1 MKLFCFV
8 AILLIAVSQVAGYI
22 TFNFQDNTQLLA
34 SYQGEVGPNNP
45 ATERDGFF
53 VPIYSYG
60 DISFQLSAS
69 ASMSVC
75 ASPESLVQNID
86 NCPPGYRLDYVFE
99 NSTQEYSA
107 QTFFAQATNNQTVSQ
122 DLNLLLNRTY
132 YITVALNE
140 SVEISGNS
148 TNFLL
153 EVFSNGECNQDQVYV
168 GNSCAKPSK
177 TLYLA
182 KKNETTFNVTSSNDV
197 FLVSTDGITQNV
209 VSITFEVTFTPI
221 TSSSSAFAT
230 TTYPSVYL
238 RRGAPPLY
246 TNTGANSPDTIVV
259 SSGTQPTISFSIE
272 NPITDPV
279 GWFIAFDSAGQSFST
294 ALLFT
299 YDSCPGAIIGT
310 NCSIT
315 PFDLATYFDQSSEG
329 LLLAVNNTGTID
341 YFYWFVSSHLIVG
354 AADRE
359 YKNTPPNLYA
369 STSTPS
375 NSSYIYSDDDSNVA
389 AHLINVDIFTNP
401 INYYIA
407 VYATD
412 NYWIWYGRPCAG
424 NCTSLTTGLDTAV
437 CLECSGH
444 GTCQN
449 DQGVCTCNKGYKN
462 FACSTRGLA
471 IIWIILISIGGAI
484 VLALAIGIPVGC
496 YIKNRKRARYERV

>member
-22 TFNFQDNTQLLA
+22 TFNFQEDAPQLLA
-34 SYQGEVGPNNP
+34 SYQGTVGPNDP
-45 ATERDGFF
+45 ATERDGFS
-53 VPIYSYG
+53 VPLNSYG
-60 DISFQLSAS
+60 AVSFELSAS

-75 ASPESLVQNID
+75 ASPDSLVQNID
-86 NCPPGYRLDYVFE
+86 NCPPGNRLDFVFD
-99 NSTQEYSA
+99 NATQTYSA
-107 QTFFAQATNNQTVSQ
+107 QTSFFGATSNQTQ
-122 DLNLLLNRTY
+122 DLYLLLDRTY
-132 YITVALNE
+132 YVTVALNE
-140 SVEISGNS
+140 TVELSGNS
-148 TNFLL
+148 TDFTLQ
-153 EVFSNGECNQDQVYV
+153 VYSTGECKGDEIYS
-168 GNSCAKPSK
+168 GNSCTKPVNSYYLSDK
-177 TLYLA
+177 KENNISILANSNNLYLI
-182 KKNETTFNVTSSNDV
+182 NTTT
-197 FLVSTDGITQNV
+197 ITENV
-209 VSITFEVTFTPI
+209 VSITFEITFF
-221 TSSSSAFAT
+221 SSSSFSAFAPV
-230 TTYPSVYL
+230 TYPSVYL
-238 RRGAPPLY
+238 RRGAAPLY
-246 TNTGANSPDTIVV
+246 ANGVASADTITI
-259 SSGTQPTISFSIE
+259 SSGTQQTIVYSVE
-272 NPITDPV
+272 NPIPDPV
-279 GWFIAFDSAGQSFST
+279 GWFIAFDSSVAVNAS
-294 ALLFT
+294 LLLT
-299 YDSCPGAIIGT
+299 YDSCSGVLIGS

-315 PFDLATYFDQSSEG
+315 PLDLATFFSQSSEG
-329 LLLAVNNTGTID
+329 LLLAVNNTGNVD
-341 YFYWFVSSHLIVG
+341 YFYWYASNHLIVG

-375 NSSYIYSDDDSNVA
+375 NITYLYSDDDTDVP
-389 AHLINVDIFTNP
+389 AHLINVEIFTNP
-401 INYYIA
+401 TYYYIA

-424 NCTSLTTGLDTAV
+424 NCTSLTTGLDDAV